1 MSSERQENLEKYQ
14 QEMQQPEISLEN
26 AELCSKISKY
36 WATGDN
42 EVVFWKKKE
51 LEIREKYYG
60 KNNPQLGRYYD
71 ELAMEC
77 LECTKFKQSLVVCEK
92 ALKVKKSNKFS
103 FQELLKTYAIM
114 IKNYMYLDEYEKGL
128 ELGREILNDD
138 RIKEEVCS
146 EYLYEII
153 RTLAYICL
161 RMDLKEEMK
170 KWIEFGLDLAL
181 KYCGRNSVLTAEMYV
196 EKADD
201 LVTNKDEKKVLFL
214 EALIIFLNQS
224 DTSDKKIL
232 DTFFR
237 LWLCWEGECENPIN
251 EAMKWLEKN
260 METKYYDKM
269 KRLCRQHKMNVDIAL
284 L

>member
-128 ELGREILNDD
+128 ELGRE
-138 RIKEEVCS
+138 
-146 EYLYEII
+146 
-153 RTLAYICL
+153 
-161 RMDLKEEMK
+161 
-170 KWIEFGLDLAL
+170 
-181 KYCGRNSVLTAEMYV
+181 
-196 EKADD
+196 
-201 LVTNKDEKKVLFL
+201 
-214 EALIIFLNQS
+214 
-224 DTSDKKIL
+224 
-232 DTFFR
+232 
-237 LWLCWEGECENPIN
+237 
-251 EAMKWLEKN
+251 
-260 METKYYDKM
+260 
-269 KRLCRQHKMNVDIAL
+269 
-284 L
+284 